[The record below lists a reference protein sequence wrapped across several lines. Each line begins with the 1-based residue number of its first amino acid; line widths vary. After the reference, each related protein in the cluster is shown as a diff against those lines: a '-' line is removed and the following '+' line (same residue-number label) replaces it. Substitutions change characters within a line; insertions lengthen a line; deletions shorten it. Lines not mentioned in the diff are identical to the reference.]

1 MQHYCNNST
10 AECAGLGKVGLQRKA
25 PLPVTYLKKTS
36 HWFPLEFGGVCSESE
51 CGSKTNVKDKQEE
64 SVLFFSTTGGWGT
77 TECSGRDWA
86 DINQPATRFCLPDA
100 DLTTFPSL
108 CCPSCRWCQCCM
120 YIITY
125 LLYYSVLYY
134 SVMSYD
140 VVPIVVLLCL
150 VCTNSCTVFWSTIS
164 IFHLPNFRNLKN
176 STECNV
182 ATT

>member
-25 PLPVTYLKKTS
+25 PLPVTYLKKIS
-36 HWFPLEFGGVCSESE
+36 HWFPLDRMWKQNQCQGQTRRICS
-51 CGSKTNVKDKQEE
+51 V
-64 SVLFFSTTGGWGT
+64 FSTTGGWGT

-134 SVMSYD
+134 SVMSLWCGAD
-140 VVPIVVLLCL
+140 RGFIVSCMYKLLYCIL
-150 VCTNSCTVFWSTIS
+150 EHYLHIS
-164 IFHLPNFRNLKN
+164 L
-176 STECNV
+176 
-182 ATT
+182 A